1 LQRFARSVVGIGS
14 NLGDRLGYLEFAVRK
29 LAELT
34 VVIARSRTYETAPWG
49 AVPQGPYLNAAVLV
63 HWSMGPHALLRALL
77 RIERDAGRVRDVRY
91 GPRTLDLDL
100 LWMEGIREV
109 SEGLEIPHPRLHE
122 RAFALWPLLDVAPF
136 ARDVHGNAYERPPF
150 DGLLAVDGTPTPSAG
165 K

>member
-1 LQRFARSVVGIGS
+1 L
-14 NLGDRLGYLEFAVRK
+14 DFAVRK
-29 LAELT
+29 LGELAPI
-34 VVIARSRTYETAPWG
+34 VSRSRTYETAPWG
-49 AVPQGPYLNAAVLV
+49 DVPQGPYLNAAVLV
-63 HWSMGPHALLRALL
+63 EWAKSPQALLDALL

-136 ARDVHGNAYERPPF
+136 ARDVHGKPYKRPPF
-150 DGLLAVDGTPTPSAG
+150 EGLLAVDGAPATPTVST
-165 K
+165 